1 MFISFFY
8 LLRERGL
15 KPSIDQWMTLME
27 ALDKDLAHSSLVG
40 FYQLCRCI
48 IVNTEADFDK
58 FDEVFIEFFSDVEKR
73 GKMPSEIGRELPDG
87 MMDWLT
93 VGEDKAALYYSK
105 EHMEILQRLME
116 AIERVLNEIQK
127 EIDSGD
133 FVGNCEVCTGCGL
146 CIRGLKGQGGLPL
159 DEITEELAKEKP
171 KPRAGSALDMAHDRR
186 FSDFREDK
194 VLDIRQFQVAFRRLR
209 QFSARLELPE
219 DILDVDQTVKKTS
232 DNAGLLKLAFEKPR
246 KNTVKLMVL
255 FDSDGSMGQYA
266 EISNK
271 LFQAVSRANNYKD
284 LKFYYYHNCIYD
296 HLYTSPTCV
305 NGDWIDT
312 EYVMKNHD
320 SEYCVIF
327 VGDASMADRELFERG
342 GNSLLERSNKASG
355 LDWLRRFKKKYRKA
369 VWLNPIKKPDWNRIY
384 GGRTIQA
391 VKDVYPMY
399 ELTVTGLTAAIKSLL
414 TTR

>member
-27 ALDKDLAHSSLVG
+27 ALDKDLAQSSLVG

-93 VGEDKAALYYSK
+93 VGEEKAALYYSK
-105 EHMEILQRLME
+105 EHMEILQKLIE
-116 AIERVLNEIQK
+116 SIERILDAIQK

-133 FVGNCEVCTGCGL
+133 FTGNCEVCTGCGL
-146 CIRGLKGQGGLPL
+146 CVRGLKGQGGLPL
-159 DEITEELAKEKP
+159 DEIAEELAKEKP
-171 KPRAGSALDMAHDRR
+171 RAGSALEMAHDRR

-219 DILDVDQTVKKTS
+219 DVLDIDQTVKKTS

-271 LFQAVSRANNYKD
+271 LFQAVSRANHYKD

-327 VGDASMADRELFERG
+327 VGDASMADRELFEHG
-342 GNSLLERSNKASG
+342 GNALLERSNRLSG
-355 LDWLRRFKKKYRKA
+355 LEWLRRFKKKYRKA
-369 VWLNPIKKPDWNRIY
+369 VWMNPIKKTDWNRIY

-399 ELTVTGLTAAIKSLL
+399 ELTVTGLSSAIKSLL